1 MPRKYDF
8 DLRWQFHNDLLKAYR
23 KVAPTCW
30 QQQQAWRRVCE
41 SPAPRFYISG
51 HALEEVIRRILYD
64 GMGFL
69 QSMGGNRRRMY
80 EELWVRF
87 SKMVTERPYC
97 NMDMRSVCCIL
108 VAQPA
113 PEFYCSPETVRS
125 VFSRMRRKMLS
136 RHVADSHRKPSGV
149 AAGAVAADGAV
160 SGGGTLSAGAVSR
173 SGVSCAGAVGS
184 VSGGAVSGGA
194 SAVRGA
200 VGAASAGAQTGCSSS
215 GSAVAVSAGS
225 VGGSSAQKDLARG
238 IVGVNAKGVVVLER
252 GGCASVAEVTGD
264 EGLSMVSAR
273 RSAFRGGTGLPAGGS
288 SVGAPCGGVGDGVS
302 GESIPGGDGV
312 PGSASAGADEVY
324 AGDGAAAAC
333 GDGVGTV
340 GASLGTG
347 GVSAVGAALG
357 DYGDEAEAYVDAAYS
372 DALRL
377 GVEGMHG
384 VDADGGELDVSM
396 S

>member
-23 KVAPTCW
+23 EVAPTCW

-136 RHVADSHRKPSGV
+136 RHVADSHRKP
-149 AAGAVAADGAV
+149 AGAA
-160 SGGGTLSAGAVSR
+160 
-173 SGVSCAGAVGS
+173 
-184 VSGGAVSGGA
+184 SGGAASGG
-194 SAVRGA
+194 
-200 VGAASAGAQTGCSSS
+200 C
-215 GSAVAVSAGS
+215 
-225 VGGSSAQKDLARG
+225 SSAQKDLARG

-273 RSAFRGGTGLPAGGS
+273 RSAFRGGASSAGGAVS
-288 SVGAPCGGVGDGVS
+288 ASMASAGVGTVSGGGAVSAGSDAPDGDGVS
-302 GESIPGGDGV
+302 D
-312 PGSASAGADEVY
+312 SASVGADEVY
-324 AGDGAAAAC
+324 AGDAASMAR
-333 GDGVGTV
+333 VT
-340 GASLGTG
+340 LY
-347 GVSAVGAALG
+347 GVSGESIPDG
-357 DYGDEAEAYVDAAYS
+357 DGDEAEVYADAAYS

-377 GVEGMHG
+377 GVAGMHG

>member
-23 KVAPTCW
+23 EVAPTCW

-136 RHVADSHRKPSGV
+136 RHVADSHRKP
-149 AAGAVAADGAV
+149 AGAVTAGV
-160 SGGGTLSAGAVSR
+160 SESGGGTLSAGAVSR

-200 VGAASAGAQTGCSSS
+200 VG
-215 GSAVAVSAGS
+215 AVSAGS

-273 RSAFRGGTGLPAGGS
+273 RSAFRGGASSAGS
-288 SVGAPCGGVGDGVS
+288 DAQGDG
-302 GESIPGGDGV
+302 GGDGV
-312 PGSASAGADEVY
+312 PGLASVGADEVY
-324 AGDGAAAAC
+324 AGD
-333 GDGVGTV
+333 
-340 GASLGTG
+340 
-347 GVSAVGAALG
+347 
-357 DYGDEAEAYVDAAYS
+357 AEEVYADAAYS

>member
-136 RHVADSHRKPSGV
+136 RHVADSHRKPAGA
-149 AAGAVAADGAV
+149 AAGAAA
-160 SGGGTLSAGAVSR
+160 SGGGTLSAGSVSR
-173 SGVSCAGAVGS
+173 SGVS
-184 VSGGAVSGGA
+184 
-194 SAVRGA
+194 
-200 VGAASAGAQTGCSSS
+200 VGAGSCGSGAALSVGAQTGGSVS

-225 VGGSSAQKDLARG
+225 VGGVSCASAGSAGGSSAQKDLARG

-264 EGLSMVSAR
+264 DGLSMVSAR
-273 RSAFRGGTGLPAGGS
+273 RSAFRGGTGLSAGS
-288 SVGAPCGGVGDGVS
+288 DAPCDGGGDGVS
-302 GESIPGGDGV
+302 GP
-312 PGSASAGADEVY
+312 ASAGADEVY
-324 AGDGAAAAC
+324 AGD
-333 GDGVGTV
+333 
-340 GASLGTG
+340 
-347 GVSAVGAALG
+347 
-357 DYGDEAEAYVDAAYS
+357 EAEVYADAAYS

>member
-23 KVAPTCW
+23 EVAPTCW

-136 RHVADSHRKPSGV
+136 RHVADSHRKPAGV
-149 AAGAVAADGAV
+149 AAGGAA
-160 SGGGTLSAGAVSR
+160 SGGGMLSAGAVSR

-184 VSGGAVSGGA
+184 VSGGAQTGGSVSVGRGG
-194 SAVRGA
+194 SV
-200 VGAASAGAQTGCSSS
+200 SAGSVG
-215 GSAVAVSAGS
+215 GSVSAGS

-273 RSAFRGGTGLPAGGS
+273 RSAFRGGTGLSAGTD
-288 SVGAPCGGVGDGVS
+288 APGDG
-302 GESIPGGDGV
+302 GGDGV
-312 PGSASAGADEVY
+312 PGSASVGADEVY
-324 AGDGAAAAC
+324 AGD
-333 GDGVGTV
+333 
-340 GASLGTG
+340 
-347 GVSAVGAALG
+347 
-357 DYGDEAEAYVDAAYS
+357 AEEVYADAAYS

>member
-23 KVAPTCW
+23 EVAPTCW

-136 RHVADSHRKPSGV
+136 RHVADSHRKPSG
-149 AAGAVAADGAV
+149 AAGGAAVAACGAA
-160 SGGGTLSAGAVSR
+160 SGVGTLSAGAVSG
-173 SGVSCAGAVGS
+173 GVSA
-184 VSGGAVSGGA
+184 
-194 SAVRGA
+194 
-200 VGAASAGAQTGCSSS
+200 S

-273 RSAFRGGTGLPAGGS
+273 RSAFRGGASSAGS
-288 SVGAPCGGVGDGVS
+288 DAPGDG
-302 GESIPGGDGV
+302 GGDGV
-312 PGSASAGADEVY
+312 PGSASVGADEVY
-324 AGDGAAAAC
+324 AGD
-333 GDGVGTV
+333 
-340 GASLGTG
+340 
-347 GVSAVGAALG
+347 
-357 DYGDEAEAYVDAAYS
+357 AEEVYADAAYS

-384 VDADGGELDVSM
+384 LDADGGELDVSM

>member
-23 KVAPTCW
+23 EVAPTCW

-136 RHVADSHRKPSGV
+136 RHVADSHRKPAG
-149 AAGAVAADGAV
+149 AAAGGAVASCGAAV
-160 SGGGTLSAGAVSR
+160 AGGTLSACAVS
-173 SGVSCAGAVGS
+173 VGAQTGGS
-184 VSGGAVSGGA
+184 VSASMA
-194 SAVRGA
+194 SAG
-200 VGAASAGAQTGCSSS
+200 VGAASS
-215 GSAVAVSAGS
+215 GGGGVSAGVVS
-225 VGGSSAQKDLARG
+225 CASAGSAGGSSAQKDLSRG
-238 IVGVNAKGVVVLER
+238 IVGVNGKGVVVLER

-264 EGLSMVSAR
+264 DGLSLVSAR
-273 RSAFRGGTGLPAGGS
+273 RSAFRCGTGLSAGEALAGEVPVGEA
-288 SVGAPCGGVGDGVS
+288 SVGEDV
-302 GESIPGGDGV
+302 
-312 PGSASAGADEVY
+312 
-324 AGDGAAAAC
+324 
-333 GDGVGTV
+333 
-340 GASLGTG
+340 
-347 GVSAVGAALG
+347 
-357 DYGDEAEAYVDAAYS
+357 YVDAAYS

-377 GVEGMHG
+377 GVEGLHG
-384 VDADGGELDVSM
+384 LDSDGGELDVSM

>member
-23 KVAPTCW
+23 EVAPTCW

-149 AAGAVAADGAV
+149 AAGAAA
-160 SGGGTLSAGAVSR
+160 SGGGTLS
-173 SGVSCAGAVGS
+173 AGAVGS

-200 VGAASAGAQTGCSSS
+200 VGA
-215 GSAVAVSAGS
+215 VSAGS
-225 VGGSSAQKDLARG
+225 VRGAEASGKDLARG

-273 RSAFRGGTGLPAGGS
+273 RSAFRGGASSAGSDAPGDGGGDGVPGS
-288 SVGAPCGGVGDGVS
+288 ASVGADEVYAGDAADVDIPRGDGVS
-302 GESIPGGDGV
+302 GESIPGGYGLVGV
-312 PGSASAGADEVY
+312 
-324 AGDGAAAAC
+324 
-333 GDGVGTV
+333 
-340 GASLGTG
+340 
-347 GVSAVGAALG
+347 
-357 DYGDEAEAYVDAAYS
+357 GDEADVYADAAYS

>member
-23 KVAPTCW
+23 EVAPTCW

-136 RHVADSHRKPSGV
+136 RHVADSHRKPAGA
-149 AAGAVAADGAV
+149 AAGAAA
-160 SGGGTLSAGAVSR
+160 SGGGTLSAGAGSR
-173 SGVSCAGAVGS
+173 SGVSV
-184 VSGGAVSGGA
+184 GAVSGGV
-194 SAVRGA
+194 SVSG
-200 VGAASAGAQTGCSSS
+200 VSGGGSDS

-225 VGGSSAQKDLARG
+225 AGGSSAQKDLARG

-273 RSAFRGGTGLPAGGS
+273 RSAFRGGTGLSAGTDVPDGDGVSGS
-288 SVGAPCGGVGDGVS
+288 ASVGADEVYAGDAGDAAGMARVTLYGVS
-302 GESIPGGDGV
+302 GESIPGGDG
-312 PGSASAGADEVY
+312 
-324 AGDGAAAAC
+324 
-333 GDGVGTV
+333 
-340 GASLGTG
+340 
-347 GVSAVGAALG
+347 
-357 DYGDEAEAYVDAAYS
+357 DEAEAYADAAYS

-384 VDADGGELDVSM
+384 LDADGGELDVSM

>member
-136 RHVADSHRKPSGV
+136 RHVADSHRKPSG
-149 AAGAVAADGAV
+149 AAATGAVATGAAS
-160 SGGGTLSAGAVSR
+160 SGGGTLS
-173 SGVSCAGAVGS
+173 AGAVGS

-273 RSAFRGGTGLPAGGS
+273 RSAFRGGTGLSAGS
-288 SVGAPCGGVGDGVS
+288 DAPCDG
-302 GESIPGGDGV
+302 GGDGV
-312 PGSASAGADEVY
+312 PGSASVGAEEVY
-324 AGDGAAAAC
+324 AGDAADVDIPR
-333 GDGVGTV
+333 GDGVSGESMPGGDGLV
-340 GASLGTG
+340 G
-347 GVSAVGAALG
+347 V
-357 DYGDEAEAYVDAAYS
+357 GDEAEVYADAAYS

>member
-23 KVAPTCW
+23 EVAPTCW

-69 QSMGGNRRRMY
+69 QSMGWNRRRMY

-136 RHVADSHRKPSGV
+136 RHVADSHRKPSG
-149 AAGAVAADGAV
+149 AAGGAAVAACGAA
-160 SGGGTLSAGAVSR
+160 SGVGTLSAGAVSG
-173 SGVSCAGAVGS
+173 GVSA
-184 VSGGAVSGGA
+184 SG
-194 SAVRGA
+194 
-200 VGAASAGAQTGCSSS
+200 C
-215 GSAVAVSAGS
+215 AVAVSAGS

-273 RSAFRGGTGLPAGGS
+273 RSAFRGGASSAGS
-288 SVGAPCGGVGDGVS
+288 DAPGDG
-302 GESIPGGDGV
+302 GGDGV
-312 PGSASAGADEVY
+312 PGSASVGADEVY
-324 AGDGAAAAC
+324 AGD
-333 GDGVGTV
+333 
-340 GASLGTG
+340 
-347 GVSAVGAALG
+347 
-357 DYGDEAEAYVDAAYS
+357 AEEVYADAAYS

-384 VDADGGELDVSM
+384 LDADGGELDVSM

>member
-149 AAGAVAADGAV
+149 AAGAVTAGAAA
-160 SGGGTLSAGAVSR
+160 SGGGTLSAS
-173 SGVSCAGAVGS
+173 S
-184 VSGGAVSGGA
+184 VSGGVSA
-194 SAVRGA
+194 
-200 VGAASAGAQTGCSSS
+200 S
-215 GSAVAVSAGS
+215 GSAVAASAGS
-225 VGGSSAQKDLARG
+225 VGGVSCVSAGSVRGAEASGKDLARG

-312 PGSASAGADEVY
+312 SGSASAGADEVY

-347 GVSAVGAALG
+347 GVSAVGAALW
-357 DYGDEAEAYVDAAYS
+357 DDGDEAEVYADAAYS

>member
-23 KVAPTCW
+23 EVAPTCW

-136 RHVADSHRKPSGV
+136 RHVADSHRKPSG
-149 AAGAVAADGAV
+149 AAGGAAVAACGAA
-160 SGGGTLSAGAVSR
+160 SGGGTLSAGAV
-173 SGVSCAGAVGS
+173 GS
-184 VSGGAVSGGA
+184 V
-194 SAVRGA
+194 
-200 VGAASAGAQTGCSSS
+200 SAGAQTGGSVS
-215 GSAVAVSAGS
+215 GGRVGAVSAGS
-225 VGGSSAQKDLARG
+225 VRGAEASGKDLARG

-273 RSAFRGGTGLPAGGS
+273 RSAFRGGASSAGS
-288 SVGAPCGGVGDGVS
+288 DAPGDG
-302 GESIPGGDGV
+302 GGDGV
-312 PGSASAGADEVY
+312 PGSASVGADEVY
-324 AGDGAAAAC
+324 AGD
-333 GDGVGTV
+333 
-340 GASLGTG
+340 
-347 GVSAVGAALG
+347 
-357 DYGDEAEAYVDAAYS
+357 AEEVYADAAYS

-384 VDADGGELDVSM
+384 LDADGGELDVSM

>member
-23 KVAPTCW
+23 EVAPTCW

-136 RHVADSHRKPSGV
+136 RHVADSHRKPSG
-149 AAGAVAADGAV
+149 AAGGAAVAACGAA
-160 SGGGTLSAGAVSR
+160 SGGGTLSAGAV
-173 SGVSCAGAVGS
+173 GS
-184 VSGGAVSGGA
+184 V
-194 SAVRGA
+194 
-200 VGAASAGAQTGCSSS
+200 S

-273 RSAFRGGTGLPAGGS
+273 RSAFRGGASSAGS
-288 SVGAPCGGVGDGVS
+288 DAPGDG
-302 GESIPGGDGV
+302 GGDGV
-312 PGSASAGADEVY
+312 PGSASVGADEVY
-324 AGDGAAAAC
+324 AGD
-333 GDGVGTV
+333 
-340 GASLGTG
+340 
-347 GVSAVGAALG
+347 
-357 DYGDEAEAYVDAAYS
+357 AEEVYADAAYS

>member
-23 KVAPTCW
+23 EVAPTCW

-149 AAGAVAADGAV
+149 AAGGAV
-160 SGGGTLSAGAVSR
+160 TAGAAASGGGTLS
-173 SGVSCAGAVGS
+173 AGAVGS

-273 RSAFRGGTGLPAGGS
+273 RSAFRGGASSAGS
-288 SVGAPCGGVGDGVS
+288 DAPGDG
-302 GESIPGGDGV
+302 GGDGV
-312 PGSASAGADEVY
+312 PGSASVGADEVY
-324 AGDGAAAAC
+324 AGDAAEVYA
-333 GDGVGTV
+333 
-340 GASLGTG
+340 
-347 GVSAVGAALG
+347 
-357 DYGDEAEAYVDAAYS
+357 DAAYS

>member
-136 RHVADSHRKPSGV
+136 RHVADSHRKPAGAAGGAAV
-149 AAGAVAADGAV
+149 AAG
-160 SGGGTLSAGAVSR
+160 
-173 SGVSCAGAVGS
+173 GS

-200 VGAASAGAQTGCSSS
+200 VGAASAGAQTGGSVS
-215 GSAVAVSAGS
+215 GGRGGAVSAGS
-225 VGGSSAQKDLARG
+225 VRGAEASGKDLARG

-273 RSAFRGGTGLPAGGS
+273 RSAFRGGASSAGS
-288 SVGAPCGGVGDGVS
+288 DAPGDG
-302 GESIPGGDGV
+302 GGDGV
-312 PGSASAGADEVY
+312 PGSASVGADEVY
-324 AGDGAAAAC
+324 AGD
-333 GDGVGTV
+333 
-340 GASLGTG
+340 
-347 GVSAVGAALG
+347 
-357 DYGDEAEAYVDAAYS
+357 AEEVYADAAYS

>member
-23 KVAPTCW
+23 EVAPTCW

-149 AAGAVAADGAV
+149 AAGAVATGAAA
-160 SGGGTLSAGAVSR
+160 SGGGTLS
-173 SGVSCAGAVGS
+173 AGAVGS

-215 GSAVAVSAGS
+215 GSAVAVPAGS

-273 RSAFRGGTGLPAGGS
+273 RSAFRGGTGLSAGS
-288 SVGAPCGGVGDGVS
+288 DAPCDG
-302 GESIPGGDGV
+302 GGDGV

-324 AGDGAAAAC
+324 AGDAAEVYA
-333 GDGVGTV
+333 
-340 GASLGTG
+340 
-347 GVSAVGAALG
+347 
-357 DYGDEAEAYVDAAYS
+357 DAAYS